1 MSEISE
7 WGCIWKSRENQSM
20 SKNVTGLEVV
30 HFRRLNN
37 NPKKKAE
44 YCASLLSQ
52 NIHIVNTE
60 PRIPVSEEEIF
71 LSIKRY
77 ADLFSR
83 MLLHVCC
90 IFFLCI
96 TSNSFL
102 LLMCLAQNVSCVSRR
117 MPCVIPSHHPLPV
130 QYWTRKAPLAPSQKQ
145 APLVL
150 RGMHTHIGT
159 KTYFLIMKWLKSK
172 RIEGN

>member
-1 MSEISE
+1 
-7 WGCIWKSRENQSM
+7 M

-37 NPKKKAE
+37 NAKKKAE

-71 LSIKRY
+71 PSIKRY

-83 MLLHVCC
+83 MHLHVCC
-90 IFFLCI
+90 IFF
-96 TSNSFL
+96 F
-102 LLMCLAQNVSCVSRR
+102 
-117 MPCVIPSHHPLPV
+117 
-130 QYWTRKAPLAPSQKQ
+130 
-145 APLVL
+145 
-150 RGMHTHIGT
+150 MH
-159 KTYFLIMKWLKSK
+159 
-172 RIEGN
+172 N